1 MTELHFY
8 KMQGT
13 GNDFVVVDNREEILT
28 LDEIIEHTPQLCDR
42 IFGIGADGF
51 IALNAP
57 ELPDTDYTMIY
68 RNADGSDA
76 GMCGNGARCLARLA
90 WQLGVGTKFTFNV
103 HEAVYQASVNEE
115 NGLISISFP
124 DTLKPEWITI
134 DDQKLLQIYPGTEH
148 LVCHTDQPKL
158 DQEDELIA
166 SGRKIRNHPSV
177 NPPGSNVNFVNIR
190 SDKHIQL
197 QTYER
202 GVEGLT
208 QACGTGAIAS
218 ALATD
223 FIRSPEANEL
233 RNIQVTVKGG
243 ILNVQFQRNEAT
255 GHYEHIELTGP
266 AAVVYEGTFHL

>member
-90 WQLGVGTKFTFNV
+90 WQLGMGTNFTFNV
-103 HEAVYQASVNEE
+103 HEAVYQASINEE

-124 DTLKPEWITI
+124 DTLKPEWINI

-177 NPPGSNVNFVNIR
+177 NPPGSNVNFVNFR

>member
-1 MTELHFY
+1 MKELHFY

-13 GNDFVVVDNREEILT
+13 GNDFVVVDNRNNTLS

-90 WQLGVGTKFTFNV
+90 WQLGMGTSFTFNV
-103 HEAVYQASVNEE
+103 HDAIYKASVNEE
-115 NGLISISFP
+115 NGLISICFP
-124 DTLKPEWITI
+124 DTLQPKRLYI
-134 DDQKLLQIYPGTEH
+134 DDLNLLQIYPGTEH
-148 LVCHTDQPKL
+148 LVWQTDLDRLSNEEEITKL
-158 DQEDELIA
+158 
-166 SGRKIRNHPSV
+166 GRKIRNHPSV
-177 NPPGSNVNFVNIR
+177 NPPGSNVNFVAIN
-190 SDKHIQL
+190 SEKHIHL

-223 FIRSPEANEL
+223 FLSSPEANEI

-243 ILNVQFQRNEAT
+243 ILNVKFKRNEST
-255 GHYEHIELTGP
+255 GHYEDIELTGP

>member
-1 MTELHFY
+1 MIELHFY

-13 GNDFVVVDNREEILT
+13 GNDFVVIDNRDGKLS

-51 IALNAP
+51 IALNSP

-68 RNADGSDA
+68 RNSDGSDA

-90 WQLGVGTKFTFNV
+90 WQLGMGTNFTFNV
-103 HEAVYQASVNEE
+103 HDAVYKASVNED

-124 DTLKPEWITI
+124 DTLQPKWLAI
-134 DDQKLLQIYPGTEH
+134 DDLKLLQIYPGTEH
-148 LVCHTDQPKL
+148 LVFHTDDKKL
-158 DQEDELIA
+158 AEEEEL
-166 SGRKIRNHPSV
+166 SSLGRNIRNHPVV
-177 NPPGSNVNFVNIR
+177 NPPGSNVNFISIR
-190 SDKHIQL
+190 PDKSIQL

-223 FIRSPEANEL
+223 FITSADANEL

-243 ILNVQFQRNEAT
+243 ILNVQFKRNEAT
-255 GHYEHIELTGP
+255 GNYEEIKLTGP